1 MSEPWS
7 LALLDCGASNR
18 VCGKE
23 WLNQYISNVPGHQ
36 QEKVKYTPSNHVY
49 RFGDGRKVMAIESAT
64 FPANIGG
71 EHINI
76 PSDILDNDIP
86 LLFSRSSIK
95 KEKLK

>member
-1 MSEPWS
+1 
-7 LALLDCGASNR
+7 
-18 VCGKE
+18 
-23 WLNQYISNVPGHQ
+23 
-36 QEKVKYTPSNHVY
+36 
-49 RFGDGRKVMAIESAT
+49 MAIESAT